1 MTPLLFV
8 VVLETLCDLL
18 AGVMSETSKTSIFED
33 YDNGVERRN
42 QTRVEIHSH
51 VSLFFLII
59 FSHGSLY
66 EIYEKRKKGKKK
78 ASNNIALEYPA
89 IKYSL

>member
-8 VVLETLCDLL
+8 VISETLDNLL

-33 YDNGVERRN
+33 YDNGGEKRN

-59 FSHGSLY
+59 FLHVSPY
-66 EIYEKRKKGKKK
+66 EMDEKEKNRV
-78 ASNNIALEYPA
+78 E
-89 IKYSL
+89 

>member
-8 VVLETLCDLL
+8 VISETLDDLL
-18 AGVMSETSKTSIFED
+18 AGVMSEMSKTSIFED

-51 VSLFFLII
+51 VSPVFLII
-59 FSHGSLY
+59 FLHGSPYQMY
-66 EIYEKRKKGKKK
+66 ERKKKH
-78 ASNNIALEYPA
+78 
-89 IKYSL
+89 